1 MVRFLGKFYQD
12 ESLDLGIYRDFPKY
26 LHVMRK
32 QRMVL
37 YDSTNSSHVI
47 YFGLYNWVYPIP
59 NRKKLHGR
67 DGAHNGT
74 EQEAWFLRY

>member
-1 MVRFLGKFYQD
+1 MVGFLGKFYQD

-37 YDSTNSSHVI
+37 YDWKIAKTGI
-47 YFGLYNWVYPIP
+47 YSFTHFWMYPIP
-59 NRKKLHGR
+59 NRKKLHGG
-67 DGAHNGT
+67 DGA
-74 EQEAWFLRY
+74 